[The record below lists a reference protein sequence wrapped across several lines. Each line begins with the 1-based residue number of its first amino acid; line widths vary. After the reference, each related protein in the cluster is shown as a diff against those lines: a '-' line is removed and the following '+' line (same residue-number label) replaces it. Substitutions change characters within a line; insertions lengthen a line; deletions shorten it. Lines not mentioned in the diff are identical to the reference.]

1 MWQILCRASPPTVD
15 EHAVIPESI
24 LSILAVCSM
33 MALSQLSPGPDVFFV
48 FRTSLAQGYKRGL
61 AVALG
66 INTGVF
72 VQGIIICTLGSYV
85 LEQSWSRW
93 IIYAAAAWLL
103 YLAWK
108 IFPKPNRAAAGEL
121 SDQQETKESI
131 PRLLL
136 QGFLCNIFNAKCY
149 LFLAGLTA
157 HALYAHASLSWYI
170 PALLGSL
177 FVTNMLG
184 WCLWSGLLQLPPV
197 RTTYLRHIRI
207 IDAFFAAV
215 LAAFAILLIAH

>member
-85 LEQSWSRW
+85 LDQSWSRW

-103 YLAWK
+103 YLRGKSSRSQTAL
-108 IFPKPNRAAAGEL
+108 P
-121 SDQQETKESI
+121 QESSRTSK
-131 PRLLL
+131 R
-136 QGFLCNIFNAKCY
+136 Q
-149 LFLAGLTA
+149 
-157 HALYAHASLSWYI
+157 
-170 PALLGSL
+170 GSL
-177 FVTNMLG
+177 FPTCSFRDSCATYSMQNVTCF
-184 WCLWSGLLQLPPV
+184 WQ
-197 RTTYLRHIRI
+197 
-207 IDAFFAAV
+207 D
-215 LAAFAILLIAH
+215 